1 MAINNLNYNKVS
13 MNCWYWFMQNHQEEL
28 YEIIKAMIEIKVNEL
43 LPQLVKEELRQS
55 IDNLPV
61 SINATING
69 NAATSK
75 ALNDAII
82 DAIKSQFS

>member
-13 MNCWYWFMQNHQEEL
+13 MNCWYWFKQNNQEEL
-28 YEIIKAMIEIKVNEL
+28 YEIIQAMIEIKVNEL

>member
-1 MAINNLNYNKVS
+1 
-13 MNCWYWFMQNHQEEL
+13 
-28 YEIIKAMIEIKVNEL
+28 MIEIKVNEL
-43 LPQLVKEELRQS
+43 LPQLVKEELRQT

-82 DAIKSQFS
+82 DAIKS

>member
-1 MAINNLNYNKVS
+1 MIGNSDKS
-13 MNCWYWFMQNHQEEL
+13 FRCWLWFASNRQEEL
-28 YEIIKAMIEIKVNEL
+28 YQVISEMIKSKVEEL

-61 SINATING
+61 SIKATING

-82 DAIKSQFS
+82 DAIKS